1 MCTVD
6 IRTDFH
12 IAINNISNW
21 KNSYERKIYVH
32 RKLLINIMF
41 RAICTKFVYE
51 AFKDGEML
59 DSSNVEEATQYVE
72 DFYKG
77 MAENIMPKLIGW
89 LRNMQ
94 NDEMVGTVNYHF
106 YKCLAYDAE
115 IKDDSMHELEF
126 IETRRFT
133 FKEKTY
139 HDSCDGFHICNLVDG
154 SAAVIE
160 SVGGEFEPFTVHYAE
175 TFIIPAAVGKYTI
188 RPLHNDET
196 VMVLKAFVRN
206 R

>member
-51 AFKDGEML
+51 AFKEGEMI

-126 IETRRFT
+126 IYVFEQLNDVCVLFYIAYILAGKTAKEALEAVSGKACSAIPNDDFT
-133 FKEKTY
+133 SLKEFFQPCISDFMKENY
-139 HDSCDGFHICNLVDG
+139 SNSFRYD
-154 SAAVIE
+154 
-160 SVGGEFEPFTVHYAE
+160 
-175 TFIIPAAVGKYTI
+175 
-188 RPLHNDET
+188 
-196 VMVLKAFVRN
+196 
-206 R
+206 